1 MSKNLELL
9 EAVRVGNLEL
19 VKKLL
24 KAGVNVD
31 ARNNDGE
38 TSLMLASSNGYLEA
52 VEYLTQNGAV
62 K

>member
-31 ARNNDGE
+31 ARNNGFV
-38 TSLMLASSNGYLEA
+38 A
-52 VEYLTQNGAV
+52 
-62 K
+62 

>member
-31 ARNNDGE
+31 ARNNDRE
-38 TSLMLASSNGYLEA
+38 TSLMLASGNGYLEV